1 MSIALAHDEA
11 CMSNPDQTQRF
22 LFDNT
27 HIRGEITG
35 LQRSYHDVLT
45 KHNYPEPVRL
55 LLGEF
60 MAAVALLSDTLK
72 FDGTLSLQVRGA
84 GQVRMLMAECRDN
97 RALRAIAQ
105 YNDDF
110 SADQALLGNGQL
122 AITIEPKNGK
132 RYQGIVSIN
141 DGDHS
146 LSHALEDYF
155 RQSEQIRTRVWLFA
169 DAQIATGLL
178 LQAMPHSASEGSL
191 EVDDDAWNRV
201 VHLAETLT
209 PEEMLTLDNTTVLQ
223 RLFHEE
229 EVRVYEA
236 RSLEFECTCT
246 RERCAN
252 AILMLGEEE
261 AQGVVAEQGEI
272 RSDCQFCHQ
281 HYRFGPED
289 VTELFES
296 YKQQL
301 N

>member
-1 MSIALAHDEA
+1 
-11 CMSNPDQTQRF
+11 MSNPDQTQRF

-35 LQRSYHDVLT
+35 LQRSYQEVLA

-110 SADQALLGNGQL
+110 SADQSLLGNGQL

-169 DAQIATGLL
+169 DQQIATGLL

-209 PEEMLTLDNTTVLQ
+209 ADEMLTLDNTTVLQ

-236 RSLEFECTCT
+236 RPLEFECTCT

-261 AQGVVAEQGEI
+261 AQAVVAEQGEI
-272 RSDCQFCHQ
+272 HSDCQFCHQ
-281 HYRFGPED
+281 HYRFVPED
-289 VTELFES
+289 VTELFET

>member
-1 MSIALAHDEA
+1 
-11 CMSNPDQTQRF
+11 
-22 LFDNT
+22 
-27 HIRGEITG
+27 
-35 LQRSYHDVLT
+35 
-45 KHNYPEPVRL
+45 L

-60 MAAVALLSDTLK
+60 LAAVALLSDTLK

-110 SADQALLGNGQL
+110 SPEQELLGNGQL

-141 DGDHS
+141 DGEHS
-146 LSHALEDYF
+146 LSQALEDYF
-155 RQSEQIRTRVWLFA
+155 RQSEQIRTRVWLYA
-169 DAQIATGLL
+169 DSHVATGLL

-191 EVDDDAWNRV
+191 EVDDEAWSRV
-201 VHLAETLT
+201 THLADTIT
-209 PEEMLTLDNTTVLQ
+209 AEEMLTLDNTTVLQ

-229 EVRVYEA
+229 TVRVYEE
-236 RSLEFECTCT
+236 RPLMFECTCT

-252 AILMLGEEE
+252 AILLLGEEE
-261 AQGVVAEQGEI
+261 AHAVVAEQGEI

-281 HYRFGPED
+281 HYRFDRDD
-289 VTELFES
+289 VTALFES
-296 YKQQL
+296 YRQQL

>member
-1 MSIALAHDEA
+1 
-11 CMSNPDQTQRF
+11 MSNPDQTQRF
-22 LFDNT
+22 LFDHT

-35 LQRSYHDVLT
+35 LQRSYQEVLA

-169 DAQIATGLL
+169 DQQIATGLL

-201 VHLAETLT
+201 VHLADTLT
-209 PEEMLTLDNTTVLQ
+209 ADEMLALDNTTVLQ

-229 EVRVYEA
+229 DVRVYEA
-236 RSLEFECTCT
+236 RPLEFACTCT

-261 AQGVVAEQGEI
+261 AQAVVAEQGEI

-281 HYRFGPED
+281 HYQFGPED

>member
-1 MSIALAHDEA
+1 
-11 CMSNPDQTQRF
+11 MSNPDQTQRF

-35 LQRSYHDVLT
+35 LQRSYQEVLA

-110 SADQALLGNGQL
+110 STDQALLGNGQL

-141 DGDHS
+141 DGDRS
-146 LSHALEDYF
+146 LSQALEDYF

-169 DAQIATGLL
+169 DQQVATGLL

-209 PEEMLTLDNTTVLQ
+209 AGEMLALDNTTVLQ

-229 EVRVYEA
+229 DVRVYEA
-236 RSLEFECTCT
+236 RPLAFECTCT

-261 AQGVVAEQGEI
+261 AKSVVAEQGEI

-281 HYRFGPED
+281 HYRFAADD
-289 VTELFES
+289 VTALFES
-296 YKQQL
+296 YRQQL

>member
-1 MSIALAHDEA
+1 
-11 CMSNPDQTQRF
+11 MSNPDQTQRF

-35 LQRSYHDVLT
+35 LQHSYQEVLA
-45 KHNYPEPVRL
+45 KHNYPESVQL

-97 RALRAIAQ
+97 QALRAIAQ

-110 SADQALLGNGQL
+110 SPEQALLGNGQL

-141 DGDHS
+141 DGDNS

-169 DAQIATGLL
+169 DPHIATGLL

-229 EVRVYEA
+229 TVRVYEA
-236 RSLEFECTCT
+236 RSLAFECTCT

-261 AQGVVAEQGEI
+261 ARAVVAEQGEI

-281 HYRFGPED
+281 HYQFGADD

>member
-1 MSIALAHDEA
+1 
-11 CMSNPDQTQRF
+11 MSNPDQTQRF

-35 LQRSYHDVLT
+35 LQRSYQEVLA

-169 DAQIATGLL
+169 DTRIATGLL
-178 LQAMPHSASEGSL
+178 LQAMPHSASEGSM

-201 VHLAETLT
+201 VHLADTLT
-209 PEEMLTLDNTTVLQ
+209 ADEMLTLDNTTVLQ

-236 RSLEFECTCT
+236 RPLEFECTCT

-261 AQGVVAEQGEI
+261 AQAVVAEQGEI
-272 RSDCQFCHQ
+272 HSDCQFCHQ
-281 HYRFGPED
+281 HYQFGPED

>member
-1 MSIALAHDEA
+1 
-11 CMSNPDQTQRF
+11 MSNPDQTQRF
-22 LFDNT
+22 LFDHT

-35 LQRSYHDVLT
+35 LQRSYQEVLD

-110 SADQALLGNGQL
+110 TDDQALLGNGQL

-146 LSHALEDYF
+146 LSQALEDYF

-169 DAQIATGLL
+169 DQQVATGLL

-191 EVDDDAWNRV
+191 EVDDDAWDRV

-209 PEEMLTLDNTTVLQ
+209 AEEMLTLDNKTVLQ

-229 EVRVYEA
+229 AVRVYKA

-261 AQGVVAEQGEI
+261 ARAIVAEQGEI

-281 HYRFGPED
+281 HYHFGPED

>member
-1 MSIALAHDEA
+1 
-11 CMSNPDQTQRF
+11 MSNPDQTQRF
-22 LFDNT
+22 LFDHT

-35 LQRSYHDVLT
+35 LQRSYQDVLA

-169 DAQIATGLL
+169 DTQIATGLL
-178 LQAMPHSASEGSL
+178 LQAMPHSASEGSM

-209 PEEMLTLDNTTVLQ
+209 ADEMLRLDNTTVLQ

-236 RSLEFECTCT
+236 RPLEFECTCT

-261 AQGVVAEQGEI
+261 AQAVVAEQGEI
-272 RSDCQFCHQ
+272 HSDCQFCHQ
-281 HYRFGPED
+281 HYRFAPED